1 MLFKEV
7 ITEKYLHQLRYGMF
21 NMKALTLTNAIYF
34 TVKKKKKKSNDKQ
47 NPHSKAPVTSTF
59 QLA

>member
-34 TVKKKKKKSNDKQ
+34 TVKKKSNDKQ

>member
-21 NMKALTLTNAIYF
+21 NVKALTLTNAIYF
-34 TVKKKKKKSNDKQ
+34 TVKKKKKATINRTLIPK
-47 NPHSKAPVTSTF
+47 H
-59 QLA
+59 L